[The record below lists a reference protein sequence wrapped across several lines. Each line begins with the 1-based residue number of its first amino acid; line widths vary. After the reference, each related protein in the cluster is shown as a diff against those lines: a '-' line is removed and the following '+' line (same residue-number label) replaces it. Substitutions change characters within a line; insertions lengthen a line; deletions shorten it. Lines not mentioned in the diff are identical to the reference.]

1 MNNKKEENELKVL
14 NWIIVCIIVVVIA
27 FITKNDSESE
37 STDLYV
43 EGQRNAVERIKD
55 EAQYSY
61 DTYVSVEQI
70 EDLLLKQYGAYGEE
84 IRDSII
90 YHPDVDRYSV
100 SDIVD
105 TLIEESSFY

>member
-1 MNNKKEENELKVL
+1 MKDKS
-14 NWIIVCIIVVVIA
+14 WIIICIVIVAVF
-27 FITKNDSESE
+27 FITQNDYESE
-37 STDLYV
+37 SADLYV

-90 YHPDVDRYSV
+90 YHPDVYRYSA